1 MKQVFFFLVI
11 FLPFLSFAQVKRV
24 PGGFLLEGQLR
35 ALPNG
40 TEVTL
45 FGFNGSDTLAKGK
58 VQNGGF
64 TLVGKMDNA
73 DARIIA
79 FSGMQQRIVLF
90 MGNDEVKVK
99 GDSSN
104 FSDVLITGSPSNY
117 DYDEFLYH
125 IKPLNDYVSMYRN
138 GVQSAPTQSVKDS
151 LMIAL
156 NTAYNIYQ
164 ESIDRF
170 IARKKNSPVSSLI
183 LAYSYDTDPNKD
195 VVLLEKRFNTL
206 NGPAL
211 QSQFAKNIAQV
222 IDNDKIGAIGTKA
235 IDFTQTDTAGSSI
248 SLSQFKGKYV
258 LLDFWASW
266 CRPCRMENPNV
277 VAAYNTYKNKNFA
290 VLSVSL
296 DQEKDSWLKAIKAD
310 KLNWTHIS
318 DLKYWSNAVAMQY
331 HIQSIPQ
338 NFLID
343 PNGVIIAKNLRGEQ
357 LVEKLKEVLK

>member
-1 MKQVFFFLVI
+1 MKQIFFFL
-11 FLPFLSFAQVKRV
+11 FLLPLFALAQTKKTT
-24 PGGFLLEGQLR
+24 GGFTIEGQMR
-35 ALPNG
+35 MLPSG
-40 TEVTL
+40 TDVTL
-45 FGFNGSDTLAKGK
+45 IGFSGTDTLAKTK

-64 TLVGKMDNA
+64 TLTGKLDNV
-73 DARIIA
+73 DARLIA
-79 FSGMQQRIVLF
+79 FSGLQQRIVVF
-90 MGNDEVKVK
+90 MGNDNVLIK

-104 FSDVLITGSPSNY
+104 FSDIAITGAPANY
-117 DYDEFLYH
+117 EYEEFLYQ
-125 IKPLNDYVSMYRN
+125 IKPLNDYVTLYRN
-138 GVQSAPTQSVKDS
+138 SVQTAPTQAAKDS
-151 LMIAL
+151 MIIAL
-156 NTAYNIYQ
+156 NTTYNIYQ

-170 IARKKNSPVSSLI
+170 IARKKNSPVSSLL

-195 VVLLEKRFNTL
+195 VVLLEKRFNAL

-211 QSQFAKNIAQV
+211 QSQFAKNISQV
-222 IDNDKIGAIGTKA
+222 IANDKIGAIGTKA
-235 IDFTQTDTAGSSI
+235 INFIQTDTSGTAV

-277 VAAYNTYKNKNFA
+277 VAAYNTFKNKNFA

-296 DQEKDSWLKAIKAD
+296 DEQKDLWLRAIKAD

-318 DLKYWSNAVAMQY
+318 DLKYWSNEVAMQY

-357 LVEKLKEVLK
+357 LVEKLKELLK